1 MANNLALNVT
11 ADIADLTS
19 KMAVAQVSVKDYGK
33 AMREAA
39 REVAAGDTS
48 DLTKQ
53 RLLEV
58 SDSYSKASA
67 QVAIYKR
74 EIASA
79 KAPQDQATASAGAM
93 KAGMQSLS
101 YQINDVATM
110 FAMGAPP
117 MQIFASQGGQVI
129 QAIQGMTGS
138 AKGFLGFLGGPWG
151 TVITVAAVALTPFI
165 SKLFKTGEAA
175 DQAKAK
181 VYDLQAAIADMRTKP
196 MEALGQ
202 LNLNVLTAEAKLRQ
216 AQAMPRYTGGGSEAY
231 KARTLPEQQ
240 RSKAIKDA
248 QAELDIARM
257 QLNVAKQVEKNNQ
270 SLFEIR
276 AKAGRSRAGK
286 IGTDDAPES
295 GSKRSG
301 GRSASRGG
309 AGKSTADADAKR
321 AEQERLQAEREALQ
335 ERVDIIRQ
343 EEALVEGRVSTEIE
357 LSRIAL
363 ENQIDDIEAAARA
376 GQISDIEAIQRR
388 AALIGQLDQLDQQH
402 ETRIYQARLKQLQ
415 DEMAQY
421 AAGTKERRDYLRRIE
436 ELEAQHQNR
445 LQILKAQGDQR
456 RRTQDRLLTTE
467 SNRRMTGMA
476 NTWAGNLARMATL
489 QQGFSATVQGLWQG
503 IAGVAAGVIEQVI
516 QQWIVGE
523 MIKLGL
529 MKVSSTT
536 GVAAE
541 AAKAGAG
548 GVASMAAAPFPMN
561 LTAPAFGASMAS
573 AAMAFQG
580 MAAFEQGTNVLP
592 NDMVAQIHAGER
604 IVPKADNDKL
614 IELTKRGALMGGY
627 GAPGAGSGMDRGGGD
642 NYTINAVDARSIDR
656 LLRDRN
662 RGVAKALQRAVRG
675 NFRPQK

>member
-216 AQAMPRYTGGGSEAY
+216 AC
-231 KARTLPEQQ
+231 
-240 RSKAIKDA
+240 
-248 QAELDIARM
+248 
-257 QLNVAKQVEKNNQ
+257 V
-270 SLFEIR
+270 
-276 AKAGRSRAGK
+276 
-286 IGTDDAPES
+286 
-295 GSKRSG
+295 
-301 GRSASRGG
+301 
-309 AGKSTADADAKR
+309 
-321 AEQERLQAEREALQ
+321 
-335 ERVDIIRQ
+335 
-343 EEALVEGRVSTEIE
+343 
-357 LSRIAL
+357 
-363 ENQIDDIEAAARA
+363 
-376 GQISDIEAIQRR
+376 
-388 AALIGQLDQLDQQH
+388 
-402 ETRIYQARLKQLQ
+402 
-415 DEMAQY
+415 
-421 AAGTKERRDYLRRIE
+421 
-436 ELEAQHQNR
+436 
-445 LQILKAQGDQR
+445 
-456 RRTQDRLLTTE
+456 
-467 SNRRMTGMA
+467 
-476 NTWAGNLARMATL
+476 
-489 QQGFSATVQGLWQG
+489 
-503 IAGVAAGVIEQVI
+503 
-516 QQWIVGE
+516 
-523 MIKLGL
+523 
-529 MKVSSTT
+529 
-536 GVAAE
+536 
-541 AAKAGAG
+541 
-548 GVASMAAAPFPMN
+548 
-561 LTAPAFGASMAS
+561 
-573 AAMAFQG
+573 
-580 MAAFEQGTNVLP
+580 
-592 NDMVAQIHAGER
+592 
-604 IVPKADNDKL
+604 
-614 IELTKRGALMGGY
+614 
-627 GAPGAGSGMDRGGGD
+627 
-642 NYTINAVDARSIDR
+642 
-656 LLRDRN
+656 
-662 RGVAKALQRAVRG
+662 
-675 NFRPQK
+675 